1 MTEEAWMKHVDK
13 LYAPSHVILP
23 VGPSSSLGVEE
34 AAIVCSEYMRNYHTV
49 IPLVLRLDYDETLL
63 HRNST
68 NTFSADTKNT
78 TISSQLRQAL
88 YQMQSFGVGK
98 RVISSEQELLGRWM
112 QI

>member
-1 MTEEAWMKHVDK
+1 MTDEAWMKHVDK

-34 AAIVCSEYMRNYHTV
+34 AAIVCSKYLRSYHTV

-63 HRNST
+63 HRKST

-78 TISSQLRQAL
+78 TISSQLR
-88 YQMQSFGVGK
+88 
-98 RVISSEQELLGRWM
+98 
-112 QI
+112 